1 MVKIVKDLEETIADA
16 IDVYLQNKKGE
27 IEVDEDTD
35 FEIYKMIERSKRI
48 INEELE
54 SLDED
59 IDTTLEQMN
68 EPSDYENDLK
78 QDDFARTRDLI

>member
-1 MVKIVKDLEETIADA
+1 MAKIVKDLEEAIADA
-16 IDVYLQNKKGE
+16 IDIYLQNKKGE
-27 IEVDEDTD
+27 IDVDEDTD
-35 FEIYKMIERSKRI
+35 FEIYNMIERSKRI

-59 IDTTLEQMN
+59 IDITLEQMN

-78 QDDFARTRDLI
+78 QDDFARTRDLT